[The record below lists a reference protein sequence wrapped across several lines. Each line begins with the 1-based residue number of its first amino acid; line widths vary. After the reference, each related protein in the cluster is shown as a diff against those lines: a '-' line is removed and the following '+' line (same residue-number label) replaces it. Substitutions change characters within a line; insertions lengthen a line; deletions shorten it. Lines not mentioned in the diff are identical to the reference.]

1 MCVLVCVRQR
11 ERERARESERGEGG
25 LLLVSVFVNGE
36 TLNIADSISKAP
48 LSPTKLF
55 VFSQVFLFIPCFW
68 VLSLHCT
75 FMLFYLNHQLSRTL
89 KDRGNANTACHS
101 KINDRWLL

>member
-1 MCVLVCVRQR
+1 MSVCVCVGVC
-11 ERERARESERGEGG
+11 ERESERVEGG
-25 LLLVSVFVNGE
+25 LLLVSVFGNGE

-68 VLSLHCT
+68 VLHCT
-75 FMLFYLNHQLSRTL
+75 FMLFYHDHLAASC
-89 KDRGNANTACHS
+89 RG
-101 KINDRWLL
+101 L